1 MNVRFKYQSG
11 YGEEWEARKIFVWCI
26 NGPTVYTDDC
36 WYYAKNRWQQTSTV
50 AWKFAEGQ
58 SVPEYYNR
66 PPSADVDYSL
76 PELSGQLEINVGQQV
91 IGSIDNNLL
100 MEEDR

>member
-26 NGPTVYTDDC
+26 NGPTVYSDDC
-36 WYYAKNRWQQTSTV
+36 WYLCKNRWQQTSNV
-50 AWKFAEGQ
+50 PWKFAEGQ

-66 PPSADVDYSL
+66 PPKPGEDYT
-76 PELSGQLEINVGQQV
+76 PAELSGQLEINVGQQV
-91 IGSIDNNLL
+91 IGSIDTNIL
-100 MEEDR
+100 MGDL